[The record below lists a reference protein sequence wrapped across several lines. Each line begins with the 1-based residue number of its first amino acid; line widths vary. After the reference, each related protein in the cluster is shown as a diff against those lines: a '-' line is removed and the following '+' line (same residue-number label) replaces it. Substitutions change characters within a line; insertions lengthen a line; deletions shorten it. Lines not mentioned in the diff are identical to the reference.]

1 MLFMVSNNTTEF
13 DTAHTASKLSDT
25 FSCERKRL
33 SPVENREISDH
44 HSCNNDGPALGPRL
58 SAPSHECLPRRRIT
72 FANCCRFASMAKTN
86 PTIAAMSAFLEIV
99 SEPGNRF
106 PSSAP
111 RRLKSS
117 ADRSSP
123 TVGQKGKSD
132 RRKRYTA
139 QETQSRVGKP
149 SSKKHDNQHDAM
161 TLTLRT
167 IYEYPNGTGQIVLEE
182 GRADLWTFFM
192 EQQEI
197 VYPEQVVS
205 PDKTP
210 ASPGYTDYKMK
221 AYTRATT
228 VNTINSTLVTTTVTQ
243 SS

>member
-1 MLFMVSNNTTEF
+1 MLFMVSSNTTEF

-33 SPVENREISDH
+33 SPVENREISGH
-44 HSCNNDGPALGPRL
+44 HSCTDDGPALGPRL

-117 ADRSSP
+117 ADRSSS

-139 QETQSRVGKP
+139 QETQSESANR
-149 SSKKHDNQHDAM
+149 HQRNTTINTNAM

-167 IYEYPNGTGQIVLEE
+167 IYEHPNGTGQIVLEE

-205 PDKTP
+205 ADKTQP
-210 ASPGYTDYKMK
+210 LPGTPITK
-221 AYTRATT
+221 
-228 VNTINSTLVTTTVTQ
+228 
-243 SS
+243 